1 MQISWLK
8 LLYKGRGD
16 CECHENR
23 KESRLHIDVAV
34 AQMPESESVE
44 EASEYMKHYLPLH
57 DGKVSVELVCAI
69 S

>member
-1 MQISWLK
+1 
-8 LLYKGRGD
+8 
-16 CECHENR
+16 
-23 KESRLHIDVAV
+23 
-34 AQMPESESVE
+34 MPESESVE